1 MTNETA
7 TQKSGLWKPWKNKL
21 RFPTVPTAPPAAD
34 ISRQKAAGPKQQ
46 TIVYTKHLT
55 LPLAALGSV
64 VLAST
69 CCLPMFPLIFAAG
82 AAGSSAFF
90 AKARPFLL
98 AASILSIGFA
108 FYQRW
113 RAKQCQCKPSLLST
127 IVLWFSVVTVLTF
140 FLFPQVIANL
150 VANVLAR

>member
-1 MTNETA
+1 MSAERPNA
-7 TQKSGLWKPWKNKL
+7 KAPGSG
-21 RFPTVPTAPPAAD
+21 R
-34 ISRQKAAGPKQQ
+34 
-46 TIVYTKHLT
+46 TILAS
-55 LPLAALGSV
+55 LAALGGV
-64 VLAST
+64 LLAST
-69 CCLPMFPLIFAAG
+69 CCLPMFPFIFAAG

-98 AASILSIGFA
+98 VASLLSIAVA

-113 RAKQCQCKPSLLST
+113 RAKQSQCKPSLLST